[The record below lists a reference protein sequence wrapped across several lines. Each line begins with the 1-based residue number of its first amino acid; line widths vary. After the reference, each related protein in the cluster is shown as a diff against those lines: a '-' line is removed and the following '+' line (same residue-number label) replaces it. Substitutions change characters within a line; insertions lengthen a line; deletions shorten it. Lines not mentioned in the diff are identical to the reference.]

1 MTRDPHKVDE
11 VAEQPLAVGHYRET
25 NSARG
30 LALLTGLRIRSIASA
45 IAITAASA
53 FACAAPGSASAN
65 ACTGANV
72 GGNGASVE
80 KIAQIEVWTPAF
92 DLPCK
97 AGATEQ
103 VKYESTSASKG
114 LESWWVGH
122 VVAKYK
128 GFGPTNA
135 FVATDGGV
143 NPTQTTEILEKGP
156 GATVLSIPVLQWAEA
171 LPIHLPEGCT
181 AASGKKGAVKR
192 LTLSD
197 ATLQGI
203 FAHTI
208 TKWEEVPGLV
218 GASCDKSAPIIRVVR
233 TEGAGATSALEKFLF
248 ELNKSAVDGSET
260 WNALAEEV
268 NNTKW
273 PAEGEDLLRAEKGS
287 GIATTVASTAG
298 SIGYANLG
306 EVRQNKAFTPAGG
319 GGEGTAI
326 FWPELQSKGTKAED
340 PSTNGDG
347 KGSETPADA
356 NCTGEL
362 YISLNG
368 SGKQAK
374 FPPASTE
381 DAWNEVTASTVQKKS
396 YPLCDFAYIIS
407 LTKFSDFIGSDAGNE
422 PTSSEVETLKN
433 YVSFVVGS
441 EGESL
446 LSGHDYLGLPSGK
459 KEGNVLAIAQA
470 GATKIGY

>member
-1 MTRDPHKVDE
+1 MVRNPHKVDE
-11 VAEQPLAVGHYRET
+11 VAEQQWVVRHDREP
-25 NSARG
+25 NFARG
-30 LALLTGLRIRSIASA
+30 LFMMTGTKIRSIASA
-45 IAITAASA
+45 IAITAVSA
-53 FACAAPGSASAN
+53 FAYAAPGSASA
-65 ACTGANV
+65 AGCTGANIE
-72 GGNGASVE
+72 GNGASVE
-80 KIAQIEVWTPAF
+80 KIAQVEVWTPAF
-92 DLPCK
+92 NLPCK
-97 AGATEQ
+97 TSDTEQ
-103 VKYESTSASKG
+103 VAYDSTSASKG

-122 VVAKYK
+122 VASKYK

-143 NPTQTTEILEKGP
+143 NPTQTGEILEKGP
-156 GATVLSIPVLQWAEA
+156 GATVLSIPVLQWADA

-181 AASGKKGAVKR
+181 AESGKKGSVKR

-208 TKWEEVPGLV
+208 TTWEGVPGLV
-218 GASCDKSAPIIRVVR
+218 GASCDKAAPITRVVR
-233 TEGAGATSALEKFLF
+233 KEGAGATGALEKFLF
-248 ELNKSAVDGSET
+248 EINKSQVDGTET
-260 WNALAEEV
+260 WNELAEEV

-273 PAEGEDLLRAEKGS
+273 PAEGEDLVRAEKGS
-287 GIATTVASTAG
+287 GIATAVASTAG

-306 EVRQNKAFTPAGG
+306 EVRQNTAFTPAGG
-319 GGEGTAI
+319 GGEGSAI

-340 PSTNGDG
+340 PSTDG
-347 KGSETPADA
+347 ESDTPENA
-356 NCTGEL
+356 NCAGED

-381 DAWNEVTASTVQKKS
+381 DAWNEVTASIAQKKS

-407 LTKFSDFIGSDAGNE
+407 LTKFSDFLGSDATNE
-422 PTSSEVETLKN
+422 PTSAEVETLKS

-441 EGESL
+441 TGQSDL
-446 LSGHDYLGLPSGK
+446 DDHDFLELPSGK
-459 KEGNVLAIAQA
+459 KGGNVLAIAQA
-470 GATKIGY
+470 GAAKIGY